1 MVEAPPMKPM
11 KKIVE
16 RDHEAQRCAWAV
28 GWFLSLLKA
37 RRKENAPELERAQ
50 TGLEALGIR
59 VLFEEDAAHQ
69 EPTLFQLVLH
79 LQ

>member
-1 MVEAPPMKPM
+1 MDPMNKNPA
-11 KKIVE
+11 E

-37 RRKENAPELERAQ
+37 RRRSSTPELERAA

-59 VLFEEDAAHQ
+59 VLFEEDQQVPGSEERPEAPGEDHND
-69 EPTLFQLVLH
+69 PR
-79 LQ
+79 

>member
-1 MVEAPPMKPM
+1 MKNTA
-11 KKIVE
+11 E

-37 RRKENAPELERAQ
+37 RRKGSTPDLERAE

-59 VLFEEDAAHQ
+59 VLFEEDGSAPRR
-69 EPTLFQLVLH
+69 EERPEVTVEGGDDPR
-79 LQ
+79 